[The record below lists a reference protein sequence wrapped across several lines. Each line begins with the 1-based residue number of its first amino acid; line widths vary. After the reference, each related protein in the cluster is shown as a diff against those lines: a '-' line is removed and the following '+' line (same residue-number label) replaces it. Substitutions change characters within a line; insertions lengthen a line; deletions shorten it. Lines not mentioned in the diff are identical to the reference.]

1 MNDNKEKGKILYW
14 ILATIGLAIGLGI
27 IVGAIIGKSLL

>member
-14 ILATIGLAIGLGI
+14 ILAAIGLAIGLGM